1 MRRNVPS
8 SWVYG
13 GNISNITVISI
24 CWEISVS
31 LPLSV
36 GLEQKK
42 TQPSTKGLLTK
53 CENSSDLSVENVI
66 SNQIYPFK
74 GVTLQVTSVYKMF
87 ECTLVIFAQIS
98 QLIFTVFEPSAPF
111 LWSLFSTLISAE
123 CLLTK

>member
-1 MRRNVPS
+1 MFPAPGVWRKHFKHHRDQHLL
-8 SWVYG
+8 
-13 GNISNITVISI
+13 GNISLSSSI
-24 CWEISVS
+24 CWFRT
-31 LPLSV
+31 
-36 GLEQKK
+36 KK
-42 TQPSTKGLLTK
+42 NQSSTKGLLTK